1 MKHRRVFIALAGV
14 ASLFAGPSLA
24 QGRLGLLAQG
34 EYVCALPG
42 TAAGAAWEED
52 PSRHFT
58 VTGASSYKTAD
69 GTGTYLL
76 EGRALTFTRGP
87 MKGLK
92 MMVMNS
98 GLLQEVDA
106 EGHMSRLRCHRARAE
121 S

>member
-1 MKHRRVFIALAGV
+1 MKHRHLFMCLAV
-14 ASLFAGPSLA
+14 AGSLFAGPALA

-58 VTGASSYKTAD
+58 VTGASSYKTST
-69 GTGTYLL
+69 GSGTYLL

-98 GLLQEVDA
+98 GLLQEVDT
-106 EGHMSRLRCHRARAE
+106 EGRMSRLRCHRARAE
-121 S
+121 N